1 MTVFKAILQDVIADT
16 GNSSV
21 ANLNAGATFTGVVKT
36 TLGVAGIQV
45 SIKTD
50 QNCTIY
56 VDQSPDNSNWD
67 IVDTITYYYSLG
79 GQSWTIQ
86 AVNSYVR
93 VRVTNNGASATTY
106 LRLQTALCP
115 IVEALPRALDE
126 GRLKTVSALKDAYG
140 FESENTPTGEM
151 RSVTPVKLAGANFIG
166 TTVDTNFWTVTNTN
180 NGTTTQT
187 GGQMI
192 LQTNVTSQN
201 GATAVTSLRRGRYS
215 AGSSMRY
222 RAVIQVGDTGV
233 ANNKRRWG
241 IADWATLPTI
251 TDGAYFQLN
260 GTTFG
265 VATMKGGAET
275 LVTSGSFNGTLG
287 SVYIL
292 DTNVK
297 TFEIYWTNSKV
308 WFVVGDRILHT
319 VSATTTTWANTVTQY
334 IWMDNVN
341 SGNIQTNQIL
351 YCRVASIARLGALV
365 NAPNRKYITTNTTTV
380 CKYGAGTLHKIM
392 VNSPTEHTI
401 TLYDAVSAVAGTVF
415 AIITPGG
422 GLTPFELDYELDFYT
437 GLTVTTVGSPNLT
450 VIFE

>member
-1 MTVFKAILQDVIADT
+1 MTQFKAIIQDVVADT

-21 ANLNAGATFTGVVKT
+21 ANLNAGATFTGVGKS

-45 SIKTD
+45 TIKTD

-67 IVDTITYYYSLG
+67 IIDPIVYYYSLG

-86 AVNSYVR
+86 AVSSYVR
-93 VRVTNNGASATTY
+93 VRVTNNSASATTY

-115 IVEALPRALDE
+115 IVEALPRSLDE
-126 GRLKTVSALKDAYG
+126 GRLKTVAALKDGYG
-140 FESENTPTGEM
+140 FQAENTPTGEM
-151 RSVTPVKLAGANFIG
+151 RTVQPIKLVGANFIG

-180 NGTTTQT
+180 GGTTTQA
-187 GGQMI
+187 GGQII
-192 LQTNVTSQN
+192 LQTNLTAN
-201 GATAVTSLRRGRYS
+201 GATAVTSVRRGRYS

-265 VATMKGGAET
+265 IATMRGGAET
-275 LVTSGSFNGTLG
+275 LVTSGSFNGELG

-292 DTNVK
+292 DTNVH

-308 WFVVGDRILHT
+308 YFVVSDRILHT

-334 IWMDNVN
+334 IWADNVN
-341 SGNIQTNQIL
+341 SSAVDTNQIL
-351 YCRVASIARLGALV
+351 YCRVASIARLGTLT
-365 NAPNRKYITTNTTTV
+365 NAPVRKYITTNTTTV
-380 CKYGAGTLHKIM
+380 CKYGAGKLHKIM

-401 TLYDAVSAVAGTVF
+401 TLYDAVSAVAGTAF

-437 GLTVTTVGSPNLT
+437 GLTIVTAGSPNLT
-450 VIFE
+450 IVYE